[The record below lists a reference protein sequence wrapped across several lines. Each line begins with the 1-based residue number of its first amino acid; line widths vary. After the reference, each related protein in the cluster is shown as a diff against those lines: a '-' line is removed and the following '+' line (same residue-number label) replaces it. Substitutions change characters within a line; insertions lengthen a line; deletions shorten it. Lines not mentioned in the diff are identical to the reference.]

1 VRSHPALAAAV
12 AALAVAATALSAPA
26 QGASPPPTLVA
37 PQAILFEPQ
46 TGDVILRKAADAER
60 PVASTTKLMTA
71 LLVLE
76 RAKLDD
82 VFTAVPYQAQEAESR
97 INLKAGERMTV
108 RDLLRALLLE
118 SANDAAATLAVGVSG
133 SQSAFVAEMN
143 DRARELGLRHTAY
156 ANPIGLD
163 EPGNHSSAA
172 DLVKLANRLRRNAFF
187 RRTVATRSASLTT
200 GDHTRQIENT
210 NDLVGDPPGINGV
223 KTGHTLQAGYV
234 LVGSATRGRV
244 NVLSAVLGDPSKAAR
259 DADTLALLR
268 YGLSLYH
275 EVPIVRP
282 DRVAATARVKY
293 REEDRIELVPARRAV
308 HILRRGE
315 RPVAT
320 VSAKEVL
327 EGPLPRGTVAGSVTV
342 RVRGRVVARV
352 PLVTAQPVPHVSLA
366 ERAVDFVF
374 KPGTLAVIFLV
385 AAGGAAL
392 FLGLHRRRRAKTQ
405 APSP

>member
-1 VRSHPALAAAV
+1 VTGLRLRAGLVA
-12 AALAVAATALSAPA
+12 AALALLSPAAAR
-26 QGASPPPTLVA
+26 GAPPPTVVA
-37 PQAILFEPQ
+37 PQAILLQPQ
-46 TGDVILRKAADAER
+46 TGDVILRKSADAER

-82 VFTAVPYQAQEAESR
+82 VFTAVPYEAQAAESR
-97 INLKAGERMTV
+97 INLKAGERMSV

-133 SQSAFVAEMN
+133 SQAAFVAEMN
-143 DRARELGLRHTAY
+143 ERARQLGLRHTAY

-163 EPGNHSSAA
+163 EPGNHSSAR
-172 DLVKLANRLRRNAFF
+172 DLVRLANRLRRNPFF
-187 RRTVATRSASLTT
+187 RRTVATRSAGLTT

-210 NDLVGDPPGINGV
+210 NDLLGDPPGINGV
-223 KTGHTLQAGYV
+223 KTGHTLEAGYV
-234 LVGSATRGRV
+234 LIGSATRGRV

-268 YGLSLYH
+268 YGLSLYR

-282 DRVAATARVKY
+282 DRVAASARVKY
-293 REEDRIELVPARRAV
+293 REEDRIELVPARRV
-308 HILRRGE
+308 LKILRRGE
-315 RPVAT
+315 RPVAA

-327 EGPLPRGTVAGSVTV
+327 EGPLPRGSVAGSVTV

-352 PLVTAQPVPHVSLA
+352 PLVTAQPVPKVSLA

-374 KPGTLAVIFLV
+374 KPGTLAVIFL
-385 AAGGAAL
+385 AAAVGAAL
-392 FLGLHRRRRAKTQ
+392 FLGLYRRRRAKDQ
-405 APSP
+405 VPSP